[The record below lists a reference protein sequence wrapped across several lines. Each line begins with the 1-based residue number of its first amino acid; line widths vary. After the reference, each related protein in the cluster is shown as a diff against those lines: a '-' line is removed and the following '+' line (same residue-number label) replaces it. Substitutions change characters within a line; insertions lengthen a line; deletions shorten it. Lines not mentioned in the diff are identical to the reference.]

1 MRWRLKLQ
9 RNLSG
14 EQRNYDQPSC
24 FLLIRKTQ
32 ARAPVP
38 AVFSLFAVGV
48 RVWQKS
54 GSPVRPIING
64 TINGAGCSPAPPI
77 AMELSGSFL
86 LLTASTPNG
95 PPLAFRSET

>member
-1 MRWRLKLQ
+1 VNSVIMTSPPVFY
-9 RNLSG
+9 LSAKRRRG
-14 EQRNYDQPSC
+14 HS
-24 FLLIRKTQ
+24 TGGT
-32 ARAPVP
+32 
-38 AVFSLFAVGV
+38 FSLFAVGV

-64 TINGAGCSPAPPI
+64 TINGAGCSSAPPI

-95 PPLAFRSET
+95 PPLAFRSDT